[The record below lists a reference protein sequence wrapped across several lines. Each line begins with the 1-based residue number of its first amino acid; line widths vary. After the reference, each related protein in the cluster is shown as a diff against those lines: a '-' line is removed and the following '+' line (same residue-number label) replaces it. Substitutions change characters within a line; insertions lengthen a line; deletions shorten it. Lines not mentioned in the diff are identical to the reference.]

1 MFWSNYNSQ
10 KGQKKKKQWSQES
23 RLFFNGKN
31 ICKFTFKLLKLF
43 GKNISFSC
51 MQAGKFILQK
61 SFDIHFMKVNSCVK
75 KKEII

>member
-10 KGQKKKKQWSQES
+10 KGQKKRNNEVKKAVYSLTEKTFVN
-23 RLFFNGKN
+23 LY
-31 ICKFTFKLLKLF
+31 FKLLKLF

-61 SFDIHFMKVNSCVK
+61 SFDIHFMKVHSCVK